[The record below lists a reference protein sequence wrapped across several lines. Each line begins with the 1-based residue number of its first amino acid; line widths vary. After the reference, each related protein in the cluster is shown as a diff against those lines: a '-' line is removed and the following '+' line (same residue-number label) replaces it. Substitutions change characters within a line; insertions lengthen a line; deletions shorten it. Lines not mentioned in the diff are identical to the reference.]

1 MPEENAIITRNWI
14 ISLIIEQMI
23 SKKSATKIV
32 NVQLNSKVTF
42 GEIEGISALSEDNLL
57 YVTIQRFYK
66 NVESFAK
73 FNGVY

>member
-42 GEIEGISALSEDNLL
+42 GEIEGISA
-57 YVTIQRFYK
+57 YIR
-66 NVESFAK
+66 
-73 FNGVY
+73 G